1 MTDNSKKIK
10 TVAKAASFIAFL
22 VIIGIFAAI
31 IFGGIPAWL
40 VSSSQGNNN
49 YFITI
54 SGLDSVK
61 TTGETT
67 IMIPLP
73 VYIDGESVFSDDFI
87 KRVNDNPDVYRLNP
101 DWDLSVEDTAYGEMM
116 VLRTTKSELSDLNI
130 GLAEFD
136 RKFIPRLLMPVIN
149 IPGDLS
155 LEEFTKKESGA
166 YESCVYIGGTFSL
179 FDEPIEFNLKYVGG
193 GNKQLMFIEPVW
205 KSSVHKSLSF
215 ENTSVSFENMGYS
228 NVSVNYLIS
237 DSWN

>member
-1 MTDNSKKIK
+1 MTDKSEKNKFGLKEILFIA
-10 TVAKAASFIAFL
+10 TVAIVSFFLLLFASY
-22 VIIGIFAAI
+22 
-31 IFGGIPAWL
+31 IPAWL
-40 VSSSQGNNN
+40 VSGSEGNNN

-61 TTGETT
+61 ANGETT